1 MKPEEIHMSDQTSHR
16 FSAMVGNDEFVI
28 ETGKLAEQAGGAVS
42 VRIGDTVV
50 FGAATMS
57 AIAREGID
65 FFPLSVDYE
74 EKLYAAGRIPG
85 SFMRREGRPSTASI
99 LIARVTDRP
108 LRPLFP
114 KDLRNEVQVIVM
126 PLSHDQE
133 NHADI
138 PAIVAASA
146 ALHISD
152 VPWGGP
158 IGAVRI
164 GMIDGEFIVNPT
176 IPMMEDSALDLRLAG
191 TADAIIMVEAGA
203 NEVDE
208 ETMVKALHFGHEAM
222 QPLIQMQEEMRA
234 QLGKPKREYTPTAV
248 NEALAR
254 EVEDKIHGEIAHI
267 VANKVER
274 DERNAALDT
283 LRERLM
289 EEYEAVEPDETET
302 VNLGDVREALNDTLK
317 KEVRRRILED
327 GIRPD
332 GRDYTTIRPLSAE
345 VDTIPRVHGSGLFK
359 RGQTQVLS
367 ICTLGTPRDSQ
378 PLDGLYPEDTK
389 RYMHHYNFPPYST
402 GETWMMRGPKRREI
416 GHGALAEAALLP
428 MIPPEDQFPY
438 TIRVVSEVMSSNG
451 STSMASVCGST
462 LALMATGV
470 PLIRPVA
477 GIAMGLIKEGER
489 YAVLTDIQGMEDH
502 LGDMD
507 FKVAGTERG
516 ITALQM
522 DIKIKGVSDEIMR
535 QALAQARDARM
546 KILEVLHAAIPE
558 PRAELNPYA
567 PRIETVK
574 INVEKIGMVIG
585 PGGKM
590 IRSIQEKTDT
600 KIDIG
605 EDGTVFIASADGP
618 SADRARD
625 MILALTEEPELGR
638 IYTGRVTRVEN
649 YGAFVEVLPGQDGLV
664 PISQLADHH
673 IVSAEDEVSVGD
685 EIMVMITDID
695 ADKKIRLSRQAVLE
709 GWTLEEARAADTRI
723 GSGGSRGGRSGG
735 RGGDRGGRGGG
746 RGGDRDR
753 RGGGDRDRRSGG
765 GGYDRNRGSGGGS
778 GGGGRSGGGAGY
790 GGNRD

>member
-1 MKPEEIHMSDQTSHR
+1 MSNHTSHR
-16 FSAMVGNDEFVI
+16 FSAMVGDAEIVI

-42 VRIGDTVV
+42 VRVGDTVV
-50 FGAATMS
+50 FGTATMS
-57 AIAREGID
+57 ALPREGID

-114 KDLRNEVQVIVM
+114 KDMRNEVQVIVM

-138 PAIVAASA
+138 PAMIAASA

-164 GMIDGEFIVNPT
+164 GLIDGEFVINPT
-176 IPMMEDSALDLRLAG
+176 IPMMEDSALDLRIAG

-203 NEVDE
+203 NEIDE
-208 ETMVKALHFGHEAM
+208 ETMVKALRFGHEAM
-222 QPLIQMQEEMRA
+222 QPLIQLQEEMRA
-234 QLGKPKREYTPTAV
+234 QLGKPKREYTPAAID
-248 NEALAR
+248 EGLAR
-254 EVEDKIHGEIAHI
+254 EVEGKIQDEIANI
-267 VANKVER
+267 VAHKIDR
-274 DERNAALDT
+274 DERNAALSD
-283 LRERLM
+283 LRERLL
-289 EEYEAVEPDETET
+289 EEYESVGLEEVTEQ
-302 VNLGDVREALNDTLK
+302 VNPGDVRDALNETLK
-317 KEVRRRILED
+317 KEVRRRILDE

-332 GRDYTTIRPLSAE
+332 GRDYTTIRSLAAE
-345 VDTIPRVHGSGLFK
+345 VDTVPRVHGSGLFT

-402 GETWMMRGPKRREI
+402 GETWMLRGPKRREI
-416 GHGALAEAALLP
+416 GHGALAENALLP
-428 MIPPEDQFPY
+428 MIPPEDEFPY

-477 GIAMGLIKEGER
+477 GIAMGLIKEGDR
-489 YAVLTDIQGMEDH
+489 YAVLADIQGMEDH

-507 FKVAGTERG
+507 FKVAGTRDG

-535 QALAQARDARM
+535 QALAQAREARLQ
-546 KILEVLHAAIPE
+546 ILDVILATISE

-574 INVEKIGMVIG
+574 ISVEKIGMVIG
-585 PGGKM
+585 PGGKT
-590 IRSIQEKTDT
+590 IRGIQEKTDS

-605 EDGTVFIASADGP
+605 EDGTVFIASGDGP

-625 MILALTEEPELGR
+625 MILALVEEPEMGR
-638 IYTGRVTRVEN
+638 IYTGRVVRVEN
-649 YGAFVEVLPGQDGLV
+649 YGAFVEILPSRDGLV
-664 PISQLADHH
+664 PISQLADRH
-673 IVSAEDEVSVGD
+673 IMRAEDEVSVGD

-695 ADKKIRLSRQAVLE
+695 SDGKIRLSRQAVLE
-709 GWTLEEARAADTRI
+709 GWTLEQARSADTRI
-723 GSGGSRGGRSGG
+723 GSGGQ
-735 RGGDRGGRGGG
+735 RGGRGGG
-746 RGGDRDR
+746 RDRRGGGSRDR
-753 RGGGDRDRRSGG
+753 RGGGDRDRRGG
-765 GGYDRNRGSGGGS
+765 GGYDRSRGSGDRSRGSGDRSS
-778 GGGGRSGGGAGY
+778 GGGG
-790 GGNRD
+790 

>member
-1 MKPEEIHMSDQTSHR
+1 MSNETHR
-16 FSAMVGNDEFVI
+16 FSAMAGDGEFVI
-28 ETGKLAEQAGGAVS
+28 ETGKLAEQAGGAVA

-50 FGAATMS
+50 FGTATMS
-57 AIAREGID
+57 AVPREGID

-85 SFMRREGRPSTASI
+85 SFMRREGRPSAASI

-114 KDLRNEVQVIVM
+114 KDMRNEVQVILM

-138 PAIVAASA
+138 PAIIAAST

-164 GMIDGEFIVNPT
+164 GMIDGELVANPT

-191 TADAIIMVEAGA
+191 TSDAIIMVEAGA

-208 ETMVKALHFGHEAM
+208 ETMVRALRFGHEAM
-222 QPLIQMQEEMRA
+222 QPLIQLQEEMRA
-234 QLGKPKREYTPTAV
+234 QLGKPKREYTPAAID
-248 NEALAR
+248 EALAR
-254 EVEDKIHGEIAHI
+254 EVEGKISGEIAHI
-267 VANKVER
+267 VANKVAR

-283 LRERLM
+283 LRERLL
-289 EEYEAVEPDETET
+289 EEYEAVEPDDAEQ

-345 VDTIPRVHGSGLFK
+345 VDTVPRVHGSGLFT

-367 ICTLGTPRDSQ
+367 VCTLGTPRDSQ

-416 GHGALAEAALLP
+416 GHGALAETALLP
-428 MIPPEDQFPY
+428 MIPPEDEFPY

-462 LALMATGV
+462 LSLMATGV

-535 QALAQARDARM
+535 QALAQARDARL
-546 KILEVLHAAIPE
+546 KILEVLHGAIAE

-574 INVEKIGMVIG
+574 ISIEKIGMVIG
-585 PGGKM
+585 PGGKT
-590 IRSIQEKTDT
+590 IRSIQDKTDT

-625 MILALTEEPELGR
+625 MIMALTEEPELGR

-649 YGAFVEVLPGQDGLV
+649 YGAFVEILPSQDGLV
-664 PISQLADHH
+664 PISQLADRH
-673 IVSAEDEVSVGD
+673 IVSTEDEVSVGD

-695 ADKKIRLSRQAVLE
+695 GDGKIRLSRQAVLE
-709 GWTLEEARAADTRI
+709 GWTLEEARAADSRI
-723 GSGGSRGGRSGG
+723 GSRGGRGG
-735 RGGDRGGRGGG
+735 RRGGR
-746 RGGDRDR
+746 DRDR
-753 RGGGDRDRRSGG
+753 RGGRGGRSGRS
-765 GGYDRNRGSGGGS
+765 GGYDRNR
-778 GGGGRSGGGAGY
+778 
-790 GGNRD
+790 N